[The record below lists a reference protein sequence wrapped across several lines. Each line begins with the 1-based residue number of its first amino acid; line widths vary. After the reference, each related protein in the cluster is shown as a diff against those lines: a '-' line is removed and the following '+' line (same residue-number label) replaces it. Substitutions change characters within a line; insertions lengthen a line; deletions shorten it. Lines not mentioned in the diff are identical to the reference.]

1 MIGTALTHYRITA
14 KLGEGGMGEVYRATD
29 TRLGREVAIKV
40 LPASISRDPQSLARF
55 EREAK
60 ALASLNHPHIA
71 AIHGFDADQ
80 GTHFLVL
87 ELVEGQ
93 TLAERLRRGRLP
105 VDEGLRVA
113 RQIAEAVEAAHAKG
127 IIHRDLKPGN
137 IKLTPEGR
145 VKVLDF
151 GLAKMEESVRGL
163 AKPASDPDAPTLK
176 AETTAPGVVMGT
188 PAYMSPE
195 QARGQEVDKRT
206 DVWAFGCCL
215 FECLAGSKPFRGET
229 VTDMMSEV
237 LKSKPDWSALPVEVP
252 LEVATMLRRC
262 LEKDPRRRLSSLGD
276 IALLLED
283 TTQSRQPGAL
293 TPTATEAKR
302 SPQSSKRPSLV
313 FRMAPWI
320 TVLVLAAVVVVLL
333 MRRPVGSATRASQIR
348 SLAVLPFAFE
358 TQDPKLAGLGKW
370 IPAEIRSKLGP
381 LQNLQVVNSPARI
394 EQLVQQ
400 KKSEVEIAR
409 ELGVDGL
416 VMGELHGQ
424 GEAMSAYVWV
434 VDGSTGR
441 ALGRQREIASS
452 AAKVSELPNQVALA
466 IVDELKLQ
474 VSTSQRTEIQV
485 ADTQNAEAF
494 LTFKRGQD
502 LLSSR
507 LFDQAAVELR
517 RAYQLDTN
525 YTRAWATLAESEWTP
540 LIYGGTAN
548 ERAATSLRR
557 FTGDWLARAA
567 WTTRSAGSTRC
578 FLPCLPRNDATSA
591 SR

>member
-1 MIGTALTHYRITA
+1 MIGSSLTHYRITA

-29 TRLGREVAIKV
+29 TKLGRAVAIKG
-40 LPASISRDPQSLARF
+40 LPISISRDVQSLARF

-60 ALASLNHPHIA
+60 ALAALNHPHIA
-71 AIHGFDADQ
+71 SIFGFDAERE
-80 GTHFLVL
+80 THFLVL
-87 ELVEGQ
+87 ELVEGD
-93 TLAERLRRGRLP
+93 TLNQRLRRGALP
-105 VDEGLRVA
+105 IDESLRVA

-151 GLAKMEESVRGL
+151 GLAKMEENVRGL
-163 AKPASDPDAPTLK
+163 ATPASDPDALTLQ
-176 AETTAPGVVMGT
+176 AETTQPGAVMGT

-215 FECLAGSKPFRGET
+215 FECLSGSKPFTGAT
-229 VTDMMSEV
+229 VTDLMAAVLRSE
-237 LKSKPDWSALPVEVP
+237 PDWSALPAEVP
-252 LEVATMLRRC
+252 REVTTLLRRC

-276 IALLLED
+276 IALTLED
-283 TTQSRQPGAL
+283 STQSRQPSPITL
-293 TPTATEAKR
+293 TASETKR
-302 SPQSSKRPSLV
+302 PPEPSKRPSLF
-313 FRMAPWI
+313 FRLAPWI
-320 TVLVLAAVVVVLL
+320 AVLVLGVVIVVLL
-333 MRRPVGSATRASQIR
+333 IKHPVASAARASQIR
-348 SLAVLPFAFE
+348 SLAVLPFVFE

-424 GEAMSAYVWV
+424 GETMSAYVWV

-441 ALGRQREIASS
+441 ALGKQREIAS
-452 AAKVSELPNQVALA
+452 AASKVSELPNQVALA

-474 VSTSQRTEIQV
+474 VSSSERTEIRA
-485 ADTQNAEAF
+485 ADTQNADAF
-494 LTFKRGQD
+494 MAYQKGRD

-507 LFDQAAVELR
+507 QFSQAAVELR
-517 RAYQLDTN
+517 RADQPDTN
-525 YTRAWATLAESEWTP
+525 YTRAWDALAQSEWKP
-540 LIYGGTAN
+540 PI
-548 ERAATSLRR
+548 
-557 FTGDWLARAA
+557 F
-567 WTTRSAGSTRC
+567 
-578 FLPCLPRNDATSA
+578 
-591 SR
+591 